1 MIRAVASV
9 AWLGLSLSAVH
20 ARTPTNPAPSSLP
33 NSGFDF
39 VRIDEVSASR
49 TLRELRCNSRDH
61 FGAKRRLAQQGPFK
75 RTR

>member
-9 AWLGLSLSAVH
+9 AWLGMSLSAVH

-33 NSGFDF
+33 DSGFDF

-49 TLRELRCNSRDH
+49 TLARAPMQFSRSLRRQEAA
-61 FGAKRRLAQQGPFK
+61 GAAGAV
-75 RTR
+75 